1 SRACAPSS
9 RTIDRDARRALH
21 MRPRQMDLL
30 SAAGI
35 VLAIAA
41 IAGGQW
47 VEGGTIGSLVQGA
60 AFLIVVGGTLG
71 AVMLQNP
78 MPIFVQGLK
87 MTRWV
92 VRAPFV
98 DHDVVIAQIA
108 EWADAARREG
118 VLALENRLSQCRDA
132 FTRNGL

>member
-1 SRACAPSS
+1 
-9 RTIDRDARRALH
+9 
-21 MRPRQMDLL
+21 

-132 FTRNGL
+132 FTRNGLQMLVDGFEADRIRQAMDTEIVAYETRQR